1 MSNNLNAI
9 ARQIDKAERDLIEQ
23 RSNRGEE
30 EDGIAVLFTGNW
42 NDSFP
47 RALVLDQQ
55 LDPTEKITWQAIRL
69 TINNPARPGS
79 LPRREELAMMVNC
92 SGPTITKAR
101 AMLRVCRWMTFC
113 KTVRKQGRF
122 VGDIFLFNDEPMSLE
137 ATLNFD
143 PHYIPFIQSQT
154 QSGNKRLRTI
164 ASHVLR
170 EIDALNGIEI
180 PTELD
185 KLAARA
191 TAWSPW
197 FVGGEPENESS
208 TSPHSHQSKIFATVR
223 NSPKT
228 LIPTQTQ
235 ADQGIQS
242 KIFAAVETEN
252 NLHLDDQSK
261 IFAAVENDQSKIFTD
276 EKIFLPHAR
285 GSNNNYIN
293 NKNINTRARDDEK
306 NVNTESQSR
315 SHRHNANPNPQDDP
329 EKTFTLAIEEFPEL
343 ASNAI
348 KKYVVL
354 TFHGRENHLP
364 IIKRILSQSEE
375 PTRIELLLQLI
386 GRRAAYHHGW
396 VEQPLHNAIAFMKE
410 LAARSKQ
417 NEFFP
422 DEWALELH
430 KSLASG
436 EVPAFFDSP
445 EQMRKNRMYQFI
457 DYGDETE

>member
-1 MSNNLNAI
+1 MSKNLNAI
-9 ARQIDKAERDLIEQ
+9 ARQIDKAEQELIEQ

-47 RALVLDQQ
+47 RALVLDRQ

-69 TINNPARPGS
+69 TINNPTRPGS
-79 LPRREELAMMVNC
+79 LPRREELALMVNC

-143 PHYIPFIQSQT
+143 PHYIPFLQSQT
-154 QSGNKRLRTI
+154 QSGNKRIRTL
-164 ASHVLR
+164 AANVLR
-170 EIDALNGIEI
+170 EIDALNSIEI
-180 PTELD
+180 PTELE
-185 KLAARA
+185 KLAARVA
-191 TAWSPW
+191 PW
-197 FVGGEPENESS
+197 FAGSTQEEQPTTHEAHQSKNFATVKSSLKSLISAQHEPTQGLQSKNFAVEERAEN
-208 TSPHSHQSKIFATVR
+208 TNLGNQSKIFAT
-223 NSPKT
+223 
-228 LIPTQTQ
+228 
-235 ADQGIQS
+235 A
-242 KIFAAVETEN
+242 
-252 NLHLDDQSK
+252 
-261 IFAAVENDQSKIFTD
+261 ENDQSKIFTG
-276 EKIFLPHAR
+276 ERNFLPHAR

-293 NKNINTRARDDEK
+293 NININTRVD
-306 NVNTESQSR
+306 NGNTSTNTSIR
-315 SHRHNANPNPQDDP
+315 NDANPNPQDDP
-329 EKTFTLAIEEFPEL
+329 EKTFTLAIEEFPQL

-354 TFHGRENHLP
+354 TFLGRENHLP
-364 IIKRILSQSEE
+364 IIKRILSQTEE
-375 PTRIELLLQLI
+375 PIRTEVLLQLI

-396 VEQPLHNAIAFMKE
+396 IEQPLHNAIAFMKE
-410 LAARSKQ
+410 LVARSKQ

-422 DEWALELH
+422 DEWALELQ
-430 KSLASG
+430 KSLSSG

-445 EQMRKNRMYQFI
+445 EQMRKNRIYQTI
-457 DYGDETE
+457 DYRDEAI